1 MQTNEL
7 LDMLNKAELYD
18 NEQVPVCPLGSI
30 ERAMVKVGAAH
41 MRFLDLPVNIRNKVI
56 AIAQMEGW

>member
-1 MQTNEL
+1 MKQCDLVN
-7 LDMLNKAELYD
+7 MLEKSEHYEQGVTVLKDKA
-18 NEQVPVCPLGSI
+18 I